1 MEIKPVN
8 SYKHQALQKHGGI
21 FGNII
26 FDLILIGFVVS
37 LVMSPFW
44 FDINDILYQFSGLQN
59 YISRNF
65 IPSSLYDY
73 WLIIPLGIIGIWR
86 WTVWSIKKIVAT
98 FYYPIKPESSNGTS
112 KATDAPT
119 VSVII
124 PVYNEDRKIF
134 RRSLES
140 WWKNKP
146 AEIIAIIDKSDTGC
160 VAEFKEF
167 QQGKSNV
174 RLIVTSKPGKRAAL
188 ADGIS
193 ESKGQILALTDSD
206 TMWDSNFLENALR
219 PLQVDPKIGGVTPR
233 FHPIEIRTIWQK
245 MTDIFWDMRN
255 YLDMPAQTAGGKALS
270 CLSGKTA
277 LYRREILLPKMNL
290 FLNEFILGR
299 KKESGEDK
307 CFTRLVQQEGWKTYY
322 QSSAV
327 IYSSA
332 SPEFDQFMRQRIR
345 WARNSHNSDFQ
356 SLWSGWVWKR
366 PYLAFSMID
375 RFISVFTLLLGP
387 IFLSIAIIENQ
398 WGLAISIIILWLV
411 GRTIKIF
418 PHLRRNPMD
427 FLILPV
433 YLGVSFLMAL
443 TRLYA
448 LVTIRDQH
456 IIRGF
461 RKVNTSRIKKFKD
474 YFLTVEMI
482 AGIFIFAL
490 AYLR

>member
-1 MEIKPVN
+1 MD
-8 SYKHQALQKHGGI
+8 SYKGQIHHKYTEI

-26 FDLILIGFVVS
+26 FDLILIGFAAS
-37 LVMSPFW
+37 LIFSPMW
-44 FDINDILYQFSGLQN
+44 FDINDIIYQINGLQN
-59 YISRNF
+59 YIARNF
-65 IPSSLYDY
+65 FPTWLSNY
-73 WLIIPLGIIGIWR
+73 WLIIPLGVIGIWR
-86 WTVWSIKKIVAT
+86 WTVWFIKKVVAT
-98 FYYPIKPESSNGTS
+98 LYSPITPESTKTTLRTASDLS
-112 KATDAPT
+112 

-124 PVYNEDRKIF
+124 PVYHEDQKIF
-134 RRSLES
+134 KRSLES
-140 WWKNKP
+140 WWKNNP
-146 AEIIAIIDKSDTGC
+146 YEIIAVIDKSDPAC
-160 VAEFKEF
+160 IAEFKEF
-167 QQGKSNV
+167 QQGKNNLK
-174 RLIVTSKPGKRAAL
+174 LIITSKPGKRAAL

-219 PLQVDPKIGGVTPR
+219 PFEVDPKIGGVTPR
-233 FHPIEIRTIWQK
+233 FHPIERRTIWQM

-255 YLDMPAQTAGGKALS
+255 YLDMPAQTAGGRALS

-277 LYRREILLPKMNL
+277 LYRREILEPKIKY
-290 FLNEFILGR
+290 FLNEIILGR

-307 CFTRLVQQEGWKTYY
+307 CFTRLIQQEGWKTYY
-322 QSSAV
+322 QSTAV

-332 SPEFDQFMRQRIR
+332 APGFDQFIRQRIR

-356 SLWSGWVWKR
+356 SLWNGWVWKC

-387 IFLSIAIIENQ
+387 IFLSIAVIENQ
-398 WGLAISIIILWLV
+398 WGLAVSIIILWLV

-427 FLILPV
+427 LFILPV
-433 YLGVSFLMAL
+433 YLGISFLMAL

-461 RKVNTSRIKKFKD
+461 RKVKASKIKIIKD
-474 YFLTVEMI
+474 YFLTIEMI

-490 AYLR
+490 TLH

>member
-1 MEIKPVN
+1 
-8 SYKHQALQKHGGI
+8 
-21 FGNII
+21 II
-26 FDLILIGFVVS
+26 
-37 LVMSPFW
+37 
-44 FDINDILYQFSGLQN
+44 YQFNGLKD
-59 YISRNF
+59 YIFRNF
-65 IPSSLYDY
+65 IPSSFYNY
-73 WLIIPLGIIGIWR
+73 WLIIPLGIIGTWR
-86 WTVWSIKKIVAT
+86 WTIWLIKKIVAT
-98 FYYPIKPESSNGTS
+98 LYSPITPGSPKDASV
-112 KATDAPT
+112 ATEKLS

-124 PVYNEDRKIF
+124 PVYKEDKKIF
-134 RRSLES
+134 KRSLES
-140 WWKNKP
+140 WWKNNP
-146 AEIIAIIDKSDTGC
+146 AEIIAIIDQSDPEC

-167 QQGKSNV
+167 QKGKSNLK
-174 RLIVTSKPGKRAAL
+174 LIVTSKPGKRAAL
-188 ADGIS
+188 ADGIA
-193 ESKGQILALTDSD
+193 ESKGSILALTDSD
-206 TMWDSNFLENALR
+206 TMWDSNFLENALG
-219 PLQVDPKIGGVTPR
+219 PFQVDPKIGGVTPR
-233 FHPIEIRTIWQK
+233 YHPIETRTIWQK

-255 YLDMPAQTAGGKALS
+255 YYDMPAQTAGGKALS

-290 FLNEFILGR
+290 FLNEVILGR

-332 SPEFDQFMRQRIR
+332 APGFDQFIRQRIR

-356 SLWSGWVWKR
+356 SLWSGWVWKC

-387 IFLSIAIIENQ
+387 IFLSIALFENQ
-398 WGLAISIIILWLV
+398 WGLAISIVILWLV
-411 GRTIKIF
+411 GRSIKIV
-418 PHLRRNPMD
+418 PHLRRNPKD

-433 YLGVSFLMAL
+433 YLGVNFLMAL

-456 IIRGF
+456 FIRGI
-461 RKVNTSRIKKFKD
+461 RKVSASRIKKIKD

-490 AYLR
+490 TLR

>member
-1 MEIKPVN
+1 VKTYRDQSI
-8 SYKHQALQKHGGI
+8 QKHDGI

-26 FDLILIGFVVS
+26 FDLLLIAFAVS
-37 LVMSPFW
+37 LLFSPIW
-44 FDINDILYQFSGLQN
+44 FDINDVIYQFNGLKD
-59 YISRNF
+59 YIFRNF
-65 IPSSLYDY
+65 IPTSLYTY
-73 WLIIPLGIIGIWR
+73 WLIIPLGIIGTWR
-86 WTVWSIKKIVAT
+86 WTIWLIKKIVAT
-98 FYYPIKPESSNGTS
+98 LYSPIMPGSTLAASN
-112 KATDAPT
+112 ATEQFT

-124 PVYNEDRKIF
+124 PVYKEDKKIF
-134 RRSLES
+134 KRSLES

-146 AEIIAIIDKSDTGC
+146 AEIIAIIDKSDPEC

-167 QQGKSNV
+167 QQGKSNLK
-174 RLIVTSKPGKRAAL
+174 LIVTSKPGKRAAL

-193 ESKGQILALTDSD
+193 ESKGSILALTDSD
-206 TMWDSNFLENALR
+206 TIWDSNFLENALR
-219 PLQVDPKIGGVTPR
+219 PFQVDPKIGGVTPR
-233 FHPIEIRTIWQK
+233 FHPIETRTIWQK

-255 YLDMPAQTAGGKALS
+255 YYDMPAQTAGGKALS

-277 LYRREILLPKMNL
+277 LYRREILIPKMNF
-290 FLNEFILGR
+290 FLNENILGR

-332 SPEFDQFMRQRIR
+332 APGFDQFIRQRIR

-356 SLWSGWVWKR
+356 SLWSGWVWKC

-387 IFLSIAIIENQ
+387 IFLTLAIIENQ
-398 WGLAISIIILWLV
+398 WGLAISIVILWLV

-418 PHLRRNPMD
+418 PHLRRNPKD
-427 FLILPV
+427 FLMLPI

-456 IIRGF
+456 FIRGI
-461 RKVNTSRIKKFKD
+461 RKVSASRIKKIKD
-474 YFLTVEMI
+474 YFLTAEMI

-490 AYLR
+490 TLR

>member
-1 MEIKPVN
+1 VKTYRDQSI
-8 SYKHQALQKHGGI
+8 QKHDGI

-26 FDLILIGFVVS
+26 FDLLLIAFAVS
-37 LVMSPFW
+37 LLFSPIW
-44 FDINDILYQFSGLQN
+44 FDINDVIYQFNGLKD
-59 YISRNF
+59 YIFRNF
-65 IPSSLYDY
+65 IPTSLYTY
-73 WLIIPLGIIGIWR
+73 WLIIPLGIIGTWR
-86 WTVWSIKKIVAT
+86 WTIWLIKKIVAT
-98 FYYPIKPESSNGTS
+98 LYSPIMPGSTLAASN
-112 KATDAPT
+112 ATEQFT

-124 PVYNEDRKIF
+124 PVYKEDKKIF
-134 RRSLES
+134 KRSLES

-146 AEIIAIIDKSDTGC
+146 AEIIAIIDKSDPEC

-167 QQGKSNV
+167 QQGKSNLK
-174 RLIVTSKPGKRAAL
+174 LIVTSKPGKRAAL

-193 ESKGQILALTDSD
+193 ESKGSILALTDSD
-206 TMWDSNFLENALR
+206 TIWDSNFLENALR
-219 PLQVDPKIGGVTPR
+219 PFQVDPKIGGVTPR
-233 FHPIEIRTIWQK
+233 YHPIETRTIWQK

-255 YLDMPAQTAGGKALS
+255 YYDMPAQTAGGKALS

-277 LYRREILLPKMNL
+277 LYRREILIPKMNF
-290 FLNEFILGR
+290 FLNENILGR

-332 SPEFDQFMRQRIR
+332 APGFDQFIRQRIR

-356 SLWSGWVWKR
+356 SLWSGWVWKC

-387 IFLSIAIIENQ
+387 IFLTLAIIENQ
-398 WGLAISIIILWLV
+398 WGLAISIVILWLV

-418 PHLRRNPMD
+418 PHLRRNPKD
-427 FLILPV
+427 FLMLPI

-456 IIRGF
+456 FIRGI
-461 RKVNTSRIKKFKD
+461 RKVSASRIKKIKD
-474 YFLTVEMI
+474 YFLTAEMI

-490 AYLR
+490 TLR

>member
-1 MEIKPVN
+1 VN
-8 SYKHQALQKHGGI
+8 SNRYQALQKHGGI

-26 FDLILIGFVVS
+26 FDLILIGFAVS
-37 LVMSPFW
+37 LVLSPIW
-44 FDINDILYQFSGLQN
+44 FDITDILYQFNALQN
-59 YISRNF
+59 YIIRNF
-65 IPSSLYDY
+65 VPSSLYNY
-73 WLIIPLGIIGIWR
+73 WLIIPLGIIGTWR
-86 WTVWSIKKIVAT
+86 WTIWFIKKIVAT
-98 FYYPIKPESSNGTS
+98 LYYPITPET
-112 KATDAPT
+112 KKDASRTTGDLT

-124 PVYNEDRKIF
+124 PVYNEDKKIF

-140 WWKNKP
+140 WWKNAP
-146 AEIIAIIDKSDTGC
+146 TEIIAIIDKSDTAC
-160 VAEFKEF
+160 IAEFKEF
-167 QQGKSNV
+167 QQGKSNLK
-174 RLIVTSKPGKRAAL
+174 LIVTSKPGKRAAL

-233 FHPIEIRTIWQK
+233 YHPLERRTIWQK

-255 YLDMPAQTAGGKALS
+255 YYDMPAQTAGGKALS

-290 FLNEFILGR
+290 FLNEIILGR

-322 QSSAV
+322 QSSAL

-332 SPEFDQFMRQRIR
+332 APGFDQFIRQRIR

-356 SLWSGWVWKR
+356 SLRSRWIWKC

-387 IFLSIAIIENQ
+387 IFLSIAIIESQ

-411 GRTIKIF
+411 GRTIKII

-427 FLILPV
+427 FFILPV

-456 IIRGF
+456 IIRGL
-461 RKVNTSRIKKFKD
+461 KKLKASRIKKIKD
-474 YFLTVEMI
+474 YFLTIEMI

-490 AYLR
+490 ALR

>member
-1 MEIKPVN
+1 ME
-8 SYKHQALQKHGGI
+8 SYTGQIHHKYTGI

-26 FDLILIGFVVS
+26 FDLILIGFAVS
-37 LVMSPFW
+37 LILSPMW
-44 FDINDILYQFSGLQN
+44 FDITDIIYQINGLQN
-59 YISRNF
+59 YIARNF
-65 IPSSLYDY
+65 FPSWLSNY
-73 WLIIPLGIIGIWR
+73 WLIIPLGVIGTWR
-86 WTVWSIKKIVAT
+86 WTIWLIKKVVAT
-98 FYYPIKPESSNGTS
+98 LYSPITPQTNETTLRSASDLS
-112 KATDAPT
+112 

-124 PVYNEDRKIF
+124 PVYHEDQKIF
-134 RRSLES
+134 KRSLES
-140 WWKNKP
+140 WWKNNP
-146 AEIIAIIDKSDTGC
+146 YEIIAVIDKSDPACIT
-160 VAEFKEF
+160 VFKEF
-167 QQGKSNV
+167 QQGKNNLK
-174 RLIVTSKPGKRAAL
+174 LIITSKPGKRAAL

-206 TMWDSNFLENALR
+206 TMWDPNFLENALR
-219 PLQVDPKIGGVTPR
+219 PFEVDPKIGGVTPR
-233 FHPIEIRTIWQK
+233 YHPIERRTIWQK

-255 YLDMPAQTAGGKALS
+255 YLDMPAQTAGGRALS

-277 LYRREILLPKMNL
+277 LYRREILEPKIKY
-290 FLNEFILGR
+290 FLNEIILGR

-332 SPEFDQFMRQRIR
+332 APGFDQFIRQRIR

-356 SLWSGWVWKR
+356 SLWSGWVWKC

-387 IFLSIAIIENQ
+387 IFLSIAVIENQ
-398 WGLAISIIILWLV
+398 WGLAVSIIILWLV
-411 GRTIKIF
+411 GRSIKII
-418 PHLRRNPMD
+418 PHLRRNPKD
-427 FLILPV
+427 LFILPV
-433 YLGVSFLMAL
+433 YLGISFLMAL

-461 RKVNTSRIKKFKD
+461 RKVKAGKIKIIKD
-474 YFLTVEMI
+474 YFLTIEMI

-490 AYLR
+490 TLR

>member
-1 MEIKPVN
+1 MNP
-8 SYKHQALQKHGGI
+8 YRHQSLQKRGGI

-26 FDLILIGFVVS
+26 FDLLLVAFAVS
-37 LVMSPFW
+37 LLISPFW
-44 FDINDILYQFSGLQN
+44 FDINDIIYQYNGLKD
-59 YISRNF
+59 YIFRNL
-65 IPSSLYDY
+65 IPTSLYNY
-73 WLIIPLGIIGIWR
+73 WLIIPLGVIGTWR
-86 WTVWSIKKIVAT
+86 WTIWLIKKIVAT
-98 FYYPIKPESSNGTS
+98 LYSPIIPGSPKDVS
-112 KATDAPT
+112 TDLEQEQLS

-124 PVYNEDRKIF
+124 PVYKEDKKIF

-146 AEIIAIIDKSDTGC
+146 AEIIAIIDKSDSDSI
-160 VAEFKEF
+160 AEFKEF
-167 QQGKSNV
+167 QQGKSNLK
-174 RLIVTSKPGKRAAL
+174 LIVTSKPGKRAAL
-188 ADGIS
+188 ADGIA
-193 ESKGQILALTDSD
+193 ESKGRILALTDSD

-219 PLQVDPKIGGVTPR
+219 PFKVDAKIGGVTPR
-233 FHPIEIRTIWQK
+233 YHPIETKTIWQK

-255 YLDMPAQTAGGKALS
+255 YYDMPAQTAGGKALS

-277 LYRREILLPKMNL
+277 LYRREILLPKMNF
-290 FLNEFILGR
+290 FLNEVILGR

-332 SPEFDQFMRQRIR
+332 APGFDQFIRQRIR

-356 SLWSGWVWKR
+356 SLWNGWVWKC

-387 IFLSIAIIENQ
+387 IFLTIALIENQ
-398 WGLAISIIILWLV
+398 WGLAISIVILWLV
-411 GRTIKIF
+411 GRTIKII
-418 PHLRRNPMD
+418 PHLRRNPKD

-433 YLGVSFLMAL
+433 YLGINFLMAL

-456 IIRGF
+456 IIRGIM
-461 RKVNTSRIKKFKD
+461 KVNASRIKKIKD
-474 YFLTVEMI
+474 YLLTVEMI

-490 AYLR
+490 TLR

>member
-1 MEIKPVN
+1 LN
-8 SYKHQALQKHGGI
+8 SYRYQALQKHGGI
-21 FGNII
+21 FANII
-26 FDLILIGFVVS
+26 FDLILIGFAVS
-37 LVMSPFW
+37 LVLSPIW
-44 FDINDILYQFSGLQN
+44 FDITDILYQFNGLQN
-59 YISRNF
+59 YIVRNF
-65 IPSSLYDY
+65 LPSSLYDY
-73 WLIIPLGIIGIWR
+73 WLIIPLGVIGTWR
-86 WTVWSIKKIVAT
+86 WTIWFIKKIVST
-98 FYYPIKPESSNGTS
+98 LYYPITPETKKDPSRS
-112 KATDAPT
+112 TDDLT

-124 PVYNEDRKIF
+124 PVYNEDKKIF

-146 AEIIAIIDKSDTGC
+146 AEIIAIIDKSDAACIT
-160 VAEFKEF
+160 EFKEF
-167 QQGKSNV
+167 QQGKSNLN
-174 RLIVTSKPGKRAAL
+174 LIVTSKPGKRAAL

-219 PLQVDPKIGGVTPR
+219 PLQADPKIGGVTPR
-233 FHPIEIRTIWQK
+233 YHPLERRTIWQK

-255 YLDMPAQTAGGKALS
+255 YYDMPAQTAGGKALS

-290 FLNEFILGR
+290 FLNEIILGR

-322 QSSAV
+322 QSSAI

-332 SPEFDQFMRQRIR
+332 APGFDQFITQRIR

-356 SLWSGWVWKR
+356 SLWSGWVWKC

-387 IFLSIAIIENQ
+387 IFLSIAIIESQ

-411 GRTIKIF
+411 GRTIKII
-418 PHLRRNPMD
+418 PHLRRNPKD
-427 FLILPV
+427 FFILPV
-433 YLGVSFLMAL
+433 YLGVNFLMAL

-461 RKVNTSRIKKFKD
+461 RKVKASRIKKIKD
-474 YFLTVEMI
+474 YFLTIEMI

-490 AYLR
+490 TLR

>member
-1 MEIKPVN
+1 VN
-8 SYKHQALQKHGGI
+8 SYRIPTLQNRTGI

-26 FDLILIGFVVS
+26 FDLILIGFAIS
-37 LVMSPFW
+37 LVLSPMW
-44 FDINDILYQFSGLQN
+44 FDVNDIVYQFNGLKD
-59 YISRNF
+59 YVIRNF
-65 IPSSLYDY
+65 VPSSLYNY

-86 WTVWSIKKIVAT
+86 WTVWFIKKIVACL
-98 FYYPIKPESSNGTS
+98 YYPITSESKKHNTQGITGL
-112 KATDAPT
+112 T
-119 VSVII
+119 VSIII
-124 PVYNEDRKIF
+124 PVYNEDQKIF

-160 VAEFKEF
+160 IEEFREF
-167 QQGKSNV
+167 QQDKNNLN
-174 RLIVTSKPGKRAAL
+174 LIVTSKPGKRAAL
-188 ADGIS
+188 ADGIL
-193 ESKGQILALTDSD
+193 ESKGEIVALTDSD

-219 PLQVDPKIGGVTPR
+219 PFATDSKIGGVTPR
-233 FHPIEIRTIWQK
+233 YHPIERQTIWQK
-245 MTDIFWDMRN
+245 MTDIYWDSRN

-277 LYRREILLPKMNL
+277 LYRRQILIPKMNL

-322 QSSAV
+322 QSSA
-327 IYSSA
+327 IIHSSA
-332 SPEFDQFMRQRIR
+332 APEFDQFMRQRIR

-356 SLWSGWVWKR
+356 SLWSGWVWKC

-411 GRTIKIF
+411 GRTIKIM
-418 PHLRRNPMD
+418 PHLRRIPID
-427 FLILPV
+427 LFILPI

-456 IIRGF
+456 IIRGL
-461 RKVNTSRIKKFKD
+461 RKVKVSRIKKIKD
-474 YFLTVEMI
+474 YFLTIETI
-482 AGIFIFAL
+482 AGIFLFAL
-490 AYLR
+490 TLR

>member
-1 MEIKPVN
+1 MN
-8 SYKHQALQKHGGI
+8 SYRYQALQKHGGI

-26 FDLILIGFVVS
+26 FDLILIGFAVS
-37 LVMSPFW
+37 LVLSPIW
-44 FDINDILYQFSGLQN
+44 FDITDILYQFNGLQN

-65 IPSSLYDY
+65 VPSSLYNY
-73 WLIIPLGIIGIWR
+73 WLIIPLGIIGTWR
-86 WTVWSIKKIVAT
+86 WTIWFIKKIVAT
-98 FYYPIKPESSNGTS
+98 LYYPITPETKKNPSR
-112 KATDAPT
+112 ATDDLT

-124 PVYNEDRKIF
+124 PVYNEDKKIF
-134 RRSLES
+134 KRSLES

-146 AEIIAIIDKSDTGC
+146 TEIIAIIDKSDTAC
-160 VAEFKEF
+160 IAEFKEF
-167 QQGKSNV
+167 QQGKSNLK
-174 RLIVTSKPGKRAAL
+174 LIVTSKPGKRVAL

-193 ESKGQILALTDSD
+193 ESKSQILALTDSD

-233 FHPIEIRTIWQK
+233 YHPLERRTIWQK

-255 YLDMPAQTAGGKALS
+255 YYDMPAQTAGGKALS

-277 LYRREILLPKMNL
+277 LYRREILLPKMNH
-290 FLNEFILGR
+290 FLNEIILGR

-322 QSSAV
+322 QSSAI

-332 SPEFDQFMRQRIR
+332 APGFYQFIRQRIR

-356 SLWSGWVWKR
+356 SLWSGWVWKC

-387 IFLSIAIIENQ
+387 IFLSIAIIESQ

-411 GRTIKIF
+411 GRTIKII
-418 PHLRRNPMD
+418 PHLRRNPKD
-427 FLILPV
+427 FFILPV
-433 YLGVSFLMAL
+433 YLGVNFLMAL

-461 RKVNTSRIKKFKD
+461 RKVKASRIKKIKD
-474 YFLTVEMI
+474 YFLTIEMI

-490 AYLR
+490 TLR

>member
-1 MEIKPVN
+1 LN
-8 SYKHQALQKHGGI
+8 SYRYQALQKHGGI
-21 FGNII
+21 FGNIL
-26 FDLILIGFVVS
+26 FDLILIGFAVS
-37 LVMSPFW
+37 LVLSPIW
-44 FDINDILYQFSGLQN
+44 FDITDIIYQFNGLQN
-59 YISRNF
+59 YIVRNF
-65 IPSSLYDY
+65 LPSSLYDY
-73 WLIIPLGIIGIWR
+73 WLIIPLGVIGIWR
-86 WTVWSIKKIVAT
+86 WTIWFIKKIVST
-98 FYYPIKPESSNGTS
+98 LYYPITPETKKDPSRS
-112 KATDAPT
+112 TDDLT

-124 PVYNEDRKIF
+124 PVYNEDKKIF

-146 AEIIAIIDKSDTGC
+146 AEIIAIIDKSDAAC
-160 VAEFKEF
+160 IAEFKEF
-167 QQGKSNV
+167 QQGKSNLN
-174 RLIVTSKPGKRAAL
+174 LIVTSKPGKRAAL

-219 PLQVDPKIGGVTPR
+219 PLQADPKIGGVTPR
-233 FHPIEIRTIWQK
+233 YHPLERRTIWQK

-255 YLDMPAQTAGGKALS
+255 YYDMPAQTAGGKALS

-290 FLNEFILGR
+290 FLNEIILGR

-322 QSSAV
+322 QSSAI

-332 SPEFDQFMRQRIR
+332 APGFDQFITQRIR

-356 SLWSGWVWKR
+356 SLWSGWVWKC

-387 IFLSIAIIENQ
+387 IFLSIAIIESQ

-411 GRTIKIF
+411 GRTIKII
-418 PHLRRNPMD
+418 PHLRRNPKD
-427 FLILPV
+427 FFILPV
-433 YLGVSFLMAL
+433 YLGVNFLMAL

-461 RKVNTSRIKKFKD
+461 RKVKASRIKKIKD
-474 YFLTVEMI
+474 YFLTIEMI

-490 AYLR
+490 TLR

>member
-1 MEIKPVN
+1 M
-8 SYKHQALQKHGGI
+8 
-21 FGNII
+21 
-26 FDLILIGFVVS
+26 GFAIS
-37 LVMSPFW
+37 LVTSPIW
-44 FDINDILYQFSGLQN
+44 FDINDILYQINGFKN
-59 YISRNF
+59 YLIRNLV
-65 IPSSLYDY
+65 PSNLYNY
-73 WLIIPLGIIGIWR
+73 WLIIPLGIIGTWR
-86 WTVWSIKKIVAT
+86 WSIWFIKKVVASL
-98 FYYPIKPESSNGTS
+98 YYPILPDPNKVNSKS
-112 KATDAPT
+112 KANLS

-124 PVYNEDRKIF
+124 PVYNEDEKIF
-134 RRSLES
+134 KRSLDS

-160 VAEFKEF
+160 IAEFKEF
-167 QQGKSNV
+167 QEGKDNV
-174 RLIVTSKPGKRAAL
+174 KLIVTSKPGKRAAL
-188 ADGIS
+188 VDGIL

-206 TMWDSNFLENALR
+206 TMWDANFLENALG
-219 PLQVDPKIGGVTPR
+219 PFLVDTNIGGVTPR
-233 FHPIEIRTIWQK
+233 YHPLEIKTIWQK

-255 YLDMPAQTAGGKALS
+255 YYDMPAQTAGGKALS

-290 FLNEFILGR
+290 FLNEIILGR

-322 QSSAV
+322 QSSAI

-332 SPEFDQFMRQRIR
+332 APKFGQFIKQRIR
-345 WARNSHNSDFQ
+345 WARNSHNSDFE
-356 SLWSGWVWKR
+356 SLWNGWVWKR

-418 PHLRRNPMD
+418 PHLRRNPKHL
-427 FLILPV
+427 FLLPI

-456 IIRGF
+456 IIRGHG
-461 RKVNTSRIKKFKD
+461 KIKSSRAKKIRD
-474 YFLTVEMI
+474 YLLTIEVI
-482 AGIFIFAL
+482 SAIFILAL
-490 AYLR
+490 ILR

>member
-1 MEIKPVN
+1 MKTYRDQ
-8 SYKHQALQKHGGI
+8 SLQKHDGI

-26 FDLILIGFVVS
+26 FDLLLIAFAVS
-37 LVMSPFW
+37 LLISPSW
-44 FDINDILYQFSGLQN
+44 FDINDVIYQFNGLKD
-59 YISRNF
+59 YIFRNF
-65 IPSSLYDY
+65 IPTSLYNY

-86 WTVWSIKKIVAT
+86 WTVWLIKKIVAT
-98 FYYPIKPESSNGTS
+98 LYSPITPGSTKAASN
-112 KATDAPT
+112 ATEQFT

-124 PVYNEDRKIF
+124 PVYKEDKKIF
-134 RRSLES
+134 KRSLES
-140 WWKNKP
+140 WWKNNP
-146 AEIIAIIDKSDTGC
+146 AEIIAIIDKSDLEC

-167 QQGKSNV
+167 QQDKSNLK
-174 RLIVTSKPGKRAAL
+174 LIVTSKPGKRAAL

-193 ESKGQILALTDSD
+193 ESKGSILALTDSD

-219 PLQVDPKIGGVTPR
+219 PFQVDPKIGGVTPKY
-233 FHPIEIRTIWQK
+233 HPIETRTIWQK

-277 LYRREILLPKMNL
+277 LYRREILVPKMNF
-290 FLNEFILGR
+290 FLNENILGR

-332 SPEFDQFMRQRIR
+332 APGFDQFIRQRIR

-356 SLWSGWVWKR
+356 SLWSGWVWKC

-387 IFLSIAIIENQ
+387 IFLTLALIENQ
-398 WGLAISIIILWLV
+398 WGLAISIVILWFV

-418 PHLRRNPMD
+418 PHLRRNPKD
-427 FLILPV
+427 FLMLPI

-456 IIRGF
+456 FIRGI
-461 RKVNTSRIKKFKD
+461 RKVSASRIKKIKD
-474 YFLTVEMI
+474 YFLTAEMI

-490 AYLR
+490 TLR

>member
-1 MEIKPVN
+1 VKTYRDQSI
-8 SYKHQALQKHGGI
+8 QKHDDI

-26 FDLILIGFVVS
+26 FDLLLIAFAVS
-37 LVMSPFW
+37 LLISPIW
-44 FDINDILYQFSGLQN
+44 FDIKDVIYQFSGLKD
-59 YISRNF
+59 YIFRNF
-65 IPSSLYDY
+65 IPSSLYNY
-73 WLIIPLGIIGIWR
+73 WLIIPLGIIGTWR
-86 WTVWSIKKIVAT
+86 WTVWLIKKIVAT
-98 FYYPIKPESSNGTS
+98 LYSPITPGSTKAASN
-112 KATDAPT
+112 ATEQFT

-124 PVYNEDRKIF
+124 PVYKEDKKIF
-134 RRSLES
+134 KRSLES
-140 WWKNKP
+140 WWKNRP
-146 AEIIAIIDKSDTGC
+146 AEIIAIIDKSDPEC

-167 QQGKSNV
+167 QQGKSNLK
-174 RLIVTSKPGKRAAL
+174 LIVTSKPGKRAAL

-193 ESKGQILALTDSD
+193 ESKGSILALTDSD

-219 PLQVDPKIGGVTPR
+219 PFQVDPKIGGVTPR
-233 FHPIEIRTIWQK
+233 YHPIETRTIWQK

-255 YLDMPAQTAGGKALS
+255 YYDMPAQTAGGKALS

-277 LYRREILLPKMNL
+277 LYRREILVPQMNS
-290 FLNEFILGR
+290 FLNENILGR

-332 SPEFDQFMRQRIR
+332 APGFDQFIRQRIR

-356 SLWSGWVWKR
+356 SLWSGWVWKC

-387 IFLSIAIIENQ
+387 IFLTIAIIENQ
-398 WGLAISIIILWLV
+398 WGLAISIVILWLV
-411 GRTIKIF
+411 GRTIKII
-418 PHLRRNPMD
+418 PHLRRNPKD
-427 FLILPV
+427 FLMLPI
-433 YLGVSFLMAL
+433 YLGVNFLMAL

-456 IIRGF
+456 FIRGI
-461 RKVNTSRIKKFKD
+461 RKVSASRIKKIRD
-474 YFLTVEMI
+474 YFLTAEMI

-490 AYLR
+490 TLS

>member
-1 MEIKPVN
+1 MNP
-8 SYKHQALQKHGGI
+8 YRHQILQKHGGI

-26 FDLILIGFVVS
+26 FDLLLIAFAVS
-37 LVMSPFW
+37 LLISPFW
-44 FDINDILYQFSGLQN
+44 FDINDIIYQFNGLKD
-59 YISRNF
+59 YIFRNF
-65 IPSSLYDY
+65 IPSSLYNY
-73 WLIIPLGIIGIWR
+73 WLIIPLGIIGTWR
-86 WTVWSIKKIVAT
+86 WTIWLIKKIVST
-98 FYYPIKPESSNGTS
+98 LYSPITLGSTNNTS
-112 KATDAPT
+112 TEKEQLT

-124 PVYNEDRKIF
+124 PVYKEDKKIF

-146 AEIIAIIDKSDTGC
+146 AEIIAVIDKSDPDSI
-160 VAEFKEF
+160 AEFKDF
-167 QQGKSNV
+167 QQGKSNLK
-174 RLIVTSKPGKRAAL
+174 LIVTSKPGKRAAL
-188 ADGIS
+188 ADGIA
-193 ESKGQILALTDSD
+193 ESKGSILALTDSD
-206 TMWDSNFLENALR
+206 TMWASNFLENALR
-219 PLQVDPKIGGVTPR
+219 PFKVDSIIGGVTPKY
-233 FHPIEIRTIWQK
+233 HPIETRTIWQK

-277 LYRREILLPKMNL
+277 LYRREILLPKMNF
-290 FLNEFILGR
+290 FLNEVILGR

-332 SPEFDQFMRQRIR
+332 APGFDQFIRQRIR

-356 SLWSGWVWKR
+356 SLWNGWVWKR

-398 WGLAISIIILWLV
+398 WALAISILILWLV
-411 GRTIKIF
+411 GRTIKII
-418 PHLRRNPMD
+418 PHLRRNPKD

-433 YLGVSFLMAL
+433 YLGISFLMAL
-443 TRLYA
+443 TRMYA

-456 IIRGF
+456 IIRGI
-461 RKVNTSRIKKFKD
+461 RKVNVSRIKKIKD
-474 YFLTVEMI
+474 YLLTVEMI
-482 AGIFIFAL
+482 AAIFIFAL
-490 AYLR
+490 VLR

>member
-1 MEIKPVN
+1 LN
-8 SYKHQALQKHGGI
+8 SYRYQALQKHGGI
-21 FGNII
+21 FGNIL
-26 FDLILIGFVVS
+26 FDLILIGFAVS
-37 LVMSPFW
+37 LVLSPIW
-44 FDINDILYQFSGLQN
+44 FDITDIIYQFNGLQN
-59 YISRNF
+59 YIVRNF
-65 IPSSLYDY
+65 LPSSLYDY
-73 WLIIPLGIIGIWR
+73 WLIIPLGVIGTWR
-86 WTVWSIKKIVAT
+86 WTIWFIKKIVST
-98 FYYPIKPESSNGTS
+98 LYYPITPETKKDPSRS
-112 KATDAPT
+112 TDDLT

-124 PVYNEDRKIF
+124 PVYNEDKKIF

-146 AEIIAIIDKSDTGC
+146 AEIIAIIDKSDAAC
-160 VAEFKEF
+160 IAEFKEF
-167 QQGKSNV
+167 QQGKSNLN
-174 RLIVTSKPGKRAAL
+174 LIVTSKPGKRAAL

-193 ESKGQILALTDSD
+193 ESNGQILALTDSD

-219 PLQVDPKIGGVTPR
+219 PLQADPKIGGVTPR
-233 FHPIEIRTIWQK
+233 YHPLERRTIWQK

-255 YLDMPAQTAGGKALS
+255 YYDMPAQTAGGKALS

-290 FLNEFILGR
+290 FLNEIILGR

-322 QSSAV
+322 QSSAI

-332 SPEFDQFMRQRIR
+332 APGFDQFITQRIR

-356 SLWSGWVWKR
+356 SLWSGWVWKC

-387 IFLSIAIIENQ
+387 IFLSIAIIESQ

-411 GRTIKIF
+411 GRTIKII
-418 PHLRRNPMD
+418 PHLRRNPKD
-427 FLILPV
+427 FFILPV
-433 YLGVSFLMAL
+433 YLGVNFLMAL

-461 RKVNTSRIKKFKD
+461 RKAKASRIKKIKD
-474 YFLTVEMI
+474 YFLTIEMI

-490 AYLR
+490 TLR